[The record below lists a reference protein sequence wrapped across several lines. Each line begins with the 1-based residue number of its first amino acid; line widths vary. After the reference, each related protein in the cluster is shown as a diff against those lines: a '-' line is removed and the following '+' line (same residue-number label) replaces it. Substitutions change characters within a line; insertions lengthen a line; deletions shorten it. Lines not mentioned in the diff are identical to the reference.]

1 VQGLA
6 ATDADRAERL
16 AQVITDPSFR
26 APALAAAAK
35 ALAITNPRHP
45 PGSPPG

>member
-1 VQGLA
+1 MA
-6 ATDADRAERL
+6 ATDAERAERL

-35 ALAITNPRHP
+35 ALATAEPDRA
-45 PGSPPG
+45 